1 MRWIWGSRCLKGDEV
16 ERDEKAKRC
25 RNKKCKADI
34 GALVGCRKAYPLGNG
49 VEDDASASACRALE
63 EKVIYCYAKQY
74 CPEVSKAKQRLAML
88 AWTELVGWISC
99 VVLVCGGLR
108 ALLPRCG
115 QAPSV
120 LREGHRREGLRR
132 TTQKNEKVLVA
143 VEGASL

>member
-74 CPEVSKAKQRLAML
+74 CPESAAAYEHCFHDAVKRRRFYEKDTGEKACDGQLRKMKKCLLR
-88 AWTELVGWISC
+88 S
-99 VVLVCGGLR
+99 R
-108 ALLPRCG
+108 ALPCELNI
-115 QAPSV
+115 
-120 LREGHRREGLRR
+120 H
-132 TTQKNEKVLVA
+132 
-143 VEGASL
+143 